1 MKGRAKVKYY
11 YPAVFERKKNSK
23 GFVITIPDIH
33 GCHTQGDDMEE
44 CMWMAHEAIGCML
57 EDVEEKDYPQPSKI
71 KDIDL
76 GGYEPDSFKTS
87 VTFDKEQ
94 YNRDTLVQAAMEKI
108 SRRDMCSID
117 SCQVL
122 KITCAECC
130 SKKLKIFV
138 FIYSDKQ
145 QTRSKQICSIFFST
159 LKKFCQS

>member
-11 YPAVFERKKNSK
+11 YPAVFERKKNSQ

-76 GGYEPDSFKTS
+76 GGYEPDSFITF

-94 YNRDTLVQAAMEKI
+94 YDRDTNLIKAAREEAGLNIKQLAELLQAPYATVVDWNNGRRKPPLWLQNLIVEKI
-108 SRRDMCSID
+108 HSSAI
-117 SCQVL
+117 
-122 KITCAECC
+122 
-130 SKKLKIFV
+130 
-138 FIYSDKQ
+138 
-145 QTRSKQICSIFFST
+145 
-159 LKKFCQS
+159 